1 MKLDI
6 TMKITPEM
14 LDDAKRNE
22 NKALEGHLG
31 THFDAMDKEFP
42 LEYTERTA
50 VLFDVSGVSDRDIKI
65 DDIDLDRVAEN
76 SFVLF
81 YTGFADNEPYG
92 SHRYFKEHPQLSVAL
107 IDALLEKKV
116 SMIGLDF
123 AGIRRGKE
131 HIPTDQRC
139 ADKNV
144 FIIENLCNLGA
155 IVDLQGDIVI
165 HTYPMRLVGQT
176 GLPCRVIVEIK
187 G

>member
-42 LEYTERTA
+42 LEYTELFG
-50 VLFDVSGVSDRDIKI
+50 VCFDVSHISNRDV
-65 DDIDLDRVAEN
+65 DMPDVDLDRVSKN
-76 SFVLF
+76 SFVIF
-81 YTGFADNEPYG
+81 YSGFADSEPYG
-92 SHRYFKEHPQLSVAL
+92 SHRYFKEHPQLSFAL
-107 IDALLEKKV
+107 IDALLERGV
-116 SMIGLDF
+116 AIIGLDF

-131 HIPTDQRC
+131 HTPTDQRC

-155 IVDLQGDIVI
+155 IYDLQGDIVI
-165 HTYPMRLVGQT
+165 HTYPMSLVGQT
-176 GLPCRVIVEIK
+176 GLPCRVIAEIK
-187 G
+187 